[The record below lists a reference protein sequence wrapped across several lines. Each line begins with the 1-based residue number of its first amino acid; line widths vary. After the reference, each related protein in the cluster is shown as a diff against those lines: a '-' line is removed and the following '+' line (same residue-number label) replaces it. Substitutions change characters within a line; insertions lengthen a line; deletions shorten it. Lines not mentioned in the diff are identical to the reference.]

1 MATSIRRFQIFSKV
15 VGDQTEAEG
24 FILVVTLLSIDEQL
38 FGHTVRLEAGW
49 TLQRAD
55 TGALAWRESIISEF
69 NGSNVQLATEGAAKN
84 NITQVSS
91 KARNS
96 IFDTRMILR
105 SYSRFQIGRKD

>member
-1 MATSIRRFQIFSKV
+1 MSGYLGTRS
-15 VGDQTEAEG
+15 
-24 FILVVTLLSIDEQL
+24 
-38 FGHTVRLEAGW
+38 VRGRLDSAA
-49 TLQRAD
+49 AD
-55 TGALAWRESIISEF
+55 TGALPWRESIISEF

-84 NITQVSS
+84 NITQVSR

>member
-1 MATSIRRFQIFSKV
+1 MALF
-15 VGDQTEAEG
+15 
-24 FILVVTLLSIDEQL
+24 SIDKRP
-38 FGHTVRLEAGW
+38 FGHTVQLEAGW
-49 TLQRAD
+49 TLERAD
-55 TGALAWRESIISEF
+55 TKARCLARLDIPEV

-105 SYSRFQIGRKD
+105 SYSTLSNRT